1 MDTASGFKRNKM
13 VWIDLVII
21 GVIALSALISLIR
34 GFVKE
39 SISLATWVIAGVL
52 ALRYFSPMADLL
64 KPFIDTADL
73 RDMVGGGILFVATL
87 IVGAIV
93 NFIVS
98 QLVSKTGLSGT
109 DKALGVVFGAAR
121 GVLIVTMIVLLA
133 SLTPMPEAPW
143 WQDSAMIG
151 FFQQLAEWFRSIIP
165 ADAVGEFNF

>member
-1 MDTASGFKRNKM
+1 MA
-13 VWIDLVII
+13 WIDLVII
-21 GVIALSALISLIR
+21 GIISLSALISLIR

-39 SISLATWVIAGVL
+39 SISLVTWVVAGIL
-52 ALRYFSPMADLL
+52 ALRYYAPMAELL
-64 KPFIDTADL
+64 EPFVNSVNL
-73 RDMVGGGILFVATL
+73 RQWVGGGILFVATL

-143 WQDSAMIG
+143 WQESATIE
-151 FFQQLAEWFRSIIP
+151 FFQQLAVWVKGVIP
-165 ADAVGEFNF
+165 ADAVGQFNF

>member
-1 MDTASGFKRNKM
+1 MA
-13 VWIDLVII
+13 WIDLVII
-21 GVIALSALISLIR
+21 GIISLSALISLIR

-39 SISLATWVIAGVL
+39 SISLVTWVVAGIL
-52 ALRYFSPMADLL
+52 ALRYYAPMADLL
-64 KPFIDTADL
+64 EPFINSVNL
-73 RDMVGGGILFVATL
+73 RQWIGGGILFVATL

-143 WQDSAMIG
+143 WQESATIE
-151 FFQQLAEWFRSIIP
+151 FFQQLAAWVKGVIP
-165 ADAVGEFNF
+165 VDAVGQFNF

>member
-1 MDTASGFKRNKM
+1 MA
-13 VWIDLVII
+13 WIDLVIVGI
-21 GVIALSALISLIR
+21 ICLSALISLIR

-39 SISLATWVIAGVL
+39 SISLVTWVVAGVL
-52 ALRYFSPMADLL
+52 ALRYYAPMADLL
-64 KPFIDTADL
+64 EPFINSVNL
-73 RDMVGGGILFVATL
+73 RQWVGGGILFVATL

-143 WQDSAMIG
+143 WQESATIE
-151 FFQQLAEWFRSIIP
+151 FFQQLAVWVKDVIP
-165 ADAVGEFNF
+165 ADAVGQFNF

>member
-1 MDTASGFKRNKM
+1 MA
-13 VWIDLVII
+13 WIDLVII
-21 GVIALSALISLIR
+21 AVIALSALISLIR

-39 SISLATWVIAGVL
+39 SISLVTWVIAGLL
-52 ALRYFSPMADLL
+52 ALRYYPPMADLL
-64 KPFIDTADL
+64 EPFINSATL
-73 RDMVGGGILFVATL
+73 RNWVGGGILFVATL

-109 DKALGVVFGAAR
+109 DKTLGVVFGGAR

-133 SLTPMPEAPW
+133 GLTPMPEATW

-151 FFQQLAEWFRSIIP
+151 FFQQLAEWIKGIIP
-165 ADAVGEFNF
+165 ADAVGKFNF